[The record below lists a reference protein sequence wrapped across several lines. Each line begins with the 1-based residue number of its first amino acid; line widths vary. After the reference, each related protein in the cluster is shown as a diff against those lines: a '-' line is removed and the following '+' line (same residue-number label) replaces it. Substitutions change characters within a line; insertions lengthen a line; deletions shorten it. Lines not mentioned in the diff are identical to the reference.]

1 MQPPSALRLEAL
13 ATVGGPRGMVDNS
26 WDEMDRGHIDGDD
39 VREDMGSRRLLVPPS
54 LVPK

>member
-26 WDEMDRGHIDGDD
+26 WDEMDRGHIDGDG
-39 VREDMGSRRLLVPPS
+39 VREDMGSRRLLVLPS
-54 LVPK
+54 LVPT